1 MNKFALIGTS
11 SSGKTTFT
19 YGLVSRLKSYGILA
33 DGVFNQ
39 DRKFSFDRHLIE
51 TEEAAQNWMVT
62 NIISKE
68 IDIGLHEDV
77 DVLVSDR
84 SAIDLY
90 AYYHFQYP
98 DSDLCKALGAYVR
111 EWAKTYACLYYL
123 EPLAFHDD
131 GIRPADDFRMAV
143 DEHMRTVVLP
153 QFNNVKYLPRTDILN
168 DILKT
173 IGFKKPG
180 VKDFVTAIDIQAIA
194 NSLGKFVVYKPK
206 QSVPKDTIA
215 DIDIYIQHDDV
226 LDSQYLHEVSEFCRK
241 LLGTFVPLDVSLT
254 ATTET
259 FCNKFE
265 VVYPENKNA

>member
-1 MNKFALIGTS
+1 MKKFALIGTS

-39 DRKFSFDRHLIE
+39 DRKFSFDRRLVE
-51 TEEAAQNWMVT
+51 SEESAQNWMVT

-84 SAIDLY
+84 SAVDLY
-90 AYYHFQYP
+90 AYYHYQYP
-98 DSDLCKALGAYVR
+98 DSDLCKSLGAYVK
-111 EWAKTYACLYYL
+111 EWAKTYSKLYYL

-131 GIRPADDFRMAV
+131 GKRPSDEFRLAV
-143 DEHMRTVVLP
+143 DNHLREVIMP
-153 QFNNVKYLPRTDILN
+153 QFDNIKYLNRADILN
-168 DILKT
+168 DILLT
-173 IGFKKPG
+173 IGFDKPG
-180 VKDFVTAIDIQAIA
+180 VKDFVTETDIQAIA
-194 NSLGKFVVYKPK
+194 NSLGKYVVYKPA

-215 DIDIYIQHDDV
+215 DIDLYVYHEDV
-226 LDSQYLHEVSEFCRK
+226 LDEDYLRKVTNYIQK
-241 LLGTFVPLDVSLT
+241 LLGAFVLLDVSLT

-259 FCNKFE
+259 FCGKFH
-265 VVYPENKNA
+265 VVHPENKNA